1 MLIRLP
7 STNTDRIPMSI
18 NTDTNPSPINM
29 NMLIEFQYRVYR
41 LLSILVIECMNH
53 TKIRY
58 RIMRGDLRERFFFL
72 YLIILYSF
80 EMKRMERMARIM
92 PMT

>member
-1 MLIRLP
+1 
-7 STNTDRIPMSI
+7 MSI

-58 RIMRGDLRERFFFL
+58 RIMRGDLRERFFF
-72 YLIILYSF
+72 ILLF
-80 EMKRMERMARIM
+80 FILLR
-92 PMT
+92 